1 MADEEKSKIVYRDS
15 IYVARL
21 DEWGSAEITEGRM
34 DGYAGVYLS
43 FKGSRENDSAHISV
57 RVLIS
62 PEDAAKL
69 RYFLN
74 AVELPSVEFPGNG
87 DLSDDPV
94 D

>member
-15 IYVARL
+15 IHFAKL
-21 DEWGSAEITEGRM
+21 EEWGQAEITEGRL
-34 DGYAGVYLS
+34 DGYAGVYMSLR
-43 FKGSRENDSAHISV
+43 GSPETDSQRMIA

-74 AVELPSVEFPGNG
+74 LIELPSVEFPGNG
-87 DLSDDPV
+87 DLSDDPA